1 MIVDFQHH
9 FTPHELMP
17 KDLGRRKVVSYD
29 EHGAP
34 SFILHW
40 MLFDL
45 DEHIRMMDESGID
58 VAFLT
63 SAAGMCA
70 DLEKSRLCNAS
81 AKKAERD
88 YPGRFIGA
96 AHANPLGGAD
106 AFRELGRC
114 KHELGFPG
122 VVGIVAGRLKERF
135 TKPAFV
141 AGFEGGMGRGSARSI
156 PGIDIGAIIR
166 AAAEAKVI
174 EYGGG
179 HAMAAG
185 FSLTSAQLD
194 GFGKFI
200 AARFSGSGPALAAA
214 NDLYL
219 DAPEFEPFWAECA
232 KLDLFVFVHPA
243 LKLNQTRQFDGY
255 DTARSVGREFSLVMA
270 TIRLIN
276 SGVFDRHPSLTI
288 HMSHL
293 GGGLSALLGRIRSY
307 QDKDFWGTLDNARH
321 GMKPK
326 KDFDYYLQ
334 NNMVFDTA
342 GFCGAI
348 GAVKAALIEIP
359 AARIVFAT
367 DYPQEIRARSAVRDF
382 VKEIF
387 ALGAPGER
395 ILSGN
400 VSLLLDERATASA

>member
-9 FTPHELMP
+9 FTPRELMP
-17 KDLGRRKVVSYD
+17 KDLGRRKLVSYD

-58 VAFLT
+58 MAFLT

-70 DLEKSRLCNAS
+70 DLDKSQLCNES

-88 YPGRFIGA
+88 YPGRFIGS
-96 AHANPLGGAD
+96 AHANPLGGAE
-106 AFRELGRC
+106 ALRELNRC

-122 VVGIVAGRLKERF
+122 VVI
-135 TKPAFV
+135 
-141 AGFEGGMGRGSARSI
+141 
-156 PGIDIGAIIR
+156 
-166 AAAEAKVI
+166 
-174 EYGGG
+174 
-179 HAMAAG
+179 
-185 FSLTSAQLD
+185 TSET
-194 GFGKFI
+194 
-200 AARFSGSGPALAAA
+200 

-219 DAPEFEPFWAECA
+219 DALEFEPFWAECE
-232 KLDLFVFVHPA
+232 KLGMFVFVHPA

-276 SGVFDRHPSLTI
+276 SGVFDRHPNLTV

-293 GGGLSALLGRIRSY
+293 GGGLAGVLARVRGY
-307 QDKDFWGTLDNARH
+307 QDKDFWGVKDNAKH
-321 GMKPK
+321 GRKAA
-326 KDFDYYLQ
+326 KDFDHYIKH
-334 NNMVFDTA
+334 NMLFDSA
-342 GFCGAI
+342 GFCCAI
-348 GAVKAALIEIP
+348 GAVNAALAEIP
-359 AARIVFAT
+359 AERIVFAT
-367 DYPQEIRARSAVRDF
+367 DYPQEVRQREPVRDF
-382 VKEIF
+382 VREIKK
-387 ALGAPGER
+387 LGLKGEM

-400 VSLLLDERATASA
+400 VGKLIKGK

>member
-17 KDLGRRKVVSYD
+17 KDLGRRKLLTYD

-34 SFILHW
+34 SFIMHW

-45 DEHIRMMDESGID
+45 DEHIRMMDEAGID

-70 DLEKSRLCNAS
+70 DIDKSRLCNES

-88 YPGRFIGA
+88 YPGRFIGS
-96 AHANPLGGAD
+96 AHANPLGGAE
-106 AFRELGRC
+106 ALRELNRC

-122 VVGIVAGRLKERF
+122 VVI
-135 TKPAFV
+135 
-141 AGFEGGMGRGSARSI
+141 
-156 PGIDIGAIIR
+156 
-166 AAAEAKVI
+166 
-174 EYGGG
+174 
-179 HAMAAG
+179 
-185 FSLTSAQLD
+185 TSET
-194 GFGKFI
+194 
-200 AARFSGSGPALAAA
+200 

-219 DAPEFEPFWAECA
+219 DAPEFEAFWAECE
-232 KLDLFVFVHPA
+232 KLGLFVFVHPA
-243 LKLNQTRQFDGY
+243 LKLNQTQQFDGY

-276 SGVFDRHPSLTI
+276 SGVLDRHPGLTI

-326 KDFDYYLQ
+326 QDFDYYLQ

-342 GFCGAI
+342 GFCGAM
-348 GAVKAALIEIP
+348 GAVKSALIEIP

-367 DYPQEIRARSAVRDF
+367 DYPQEIRERGAVADF
-382 VKEIF
+382 VKELR
-387 ALGAPGER
+387 ALGKDGEA

-400 VSLLLDERATASA
+400 VSKLLKQPAKAA